1 VLDRKALE
9 NEMHCGVQVSRA
21 LLRRNMS
28 STDSAPANHKQ
39 SLIHLSV
46 EEENLASIPFA
57 ILERRVGRRVGSIE
71 IKGTKT
77 LPDGTDVTVCWQVQG
92 NQEVGLPTEQDL
104 DIFVAIG
111 VLTFQSNFA
120 KTVCFTGRE
129 IAKILNISSVHGKF
143 YQRLKLAMDRFI
155 SMRFRAIAA
164 SDRQEDVKWLN
175 VFQEASFS
183 LDRATGRCT
192 GSITWTDKLIRSMD
206 HGFFRMLNAS
216 HYMAL
221 DGITAKHLYR
231 FLSVAF
237 ERTDIILIDAR
248 RLATEHL
255 GILNVPKYLSRLM
268 QTLEPA
274 FEQLMQIG
282 VLASYHIVS
291 AEEWRIALH
300 RHAGYVPERKAL
312 AIASTTDLSELNRLH
327 CRKALEKAGIPARAA
342 AAYSDAAS
350 LPQHLYQLER
360 AARMLTELRDE
371 EVLPHVALSII
382 RQALDDGAWDG
393 GRDLLDLCEMAL
405 ELARAK
411 KKATRGLRNSA
422 GFIVKVIKDST
433 TRRKVISEEAEVFYR
448 DRFRQREESIVRRER
463 ETKECQLVIEYEHYC
478 AVLAREIFD
487 ELPEKNKA
495 ALRAEKA
502 SVLNSNPRFEGIP
515 GDARRDEIDN
525 LILQDIVKKQVP
537 PFEKWRLRKRAEQA
551 VLPFPPPQMHVPV

>member
-1 VLDRKALE
+1 
-9 NEMHCGVQVSRA
+9 
-21 LLRRNMS
+21 MS
-28 STDSAPANHKQ
+28 GTASAVRNHKQ
-39 SLIHLSV
+39 SLVHLSV

-57 ILERRVGRRVGSIE
+57 ILERRVGRRLGSIE

-77 LPDGTDVTVCWQVQG
+77 LPDGTDITVCWQVQG

-164 SDRQEDVKWLN
+164 NDRQEDVKWLN

-237 ERTDIILIDAR
+237 ERTDIVLIDAR

-282 VLASYHIVS
+282 VLASYHVVS
-291 AEEWRIALH
+291 ADEWRVALH
-300 RHAGYVPERKAL
+300 RHAGYVPERNAL
-312 AIASTTDLSELNRLH
+312 ATASSTDLSELNRVQ

-342 AAYSDAAS
+342 GAYSDCAIS
-350 LPQHLYQLER
+350 PEHLYQLER
-360 AARMLTELRDE
+360 AARLLTDLRDE
-371 EVLPHVALSII
+371 EVLPHVALSVI
-382 RQALDDGAWDG
+382 REALDGGAWAE
-393 GRDLLDLCEMAL
+393 GRDVLDVCEMAI
-405 ELARAK
+405 EVGRSK
-411 KKATRGLRNSA
+411 KKAGSGLRNSA
-422 GFIVKVIKDST
+422 GFIIKVIKDPG
-433 TRRKVISEEAEVFYR
+433 TRRKVIGEEAENFYR
-448 DRFRQREESIVRRER
+448 DRFRQREQAVTRRER
-463 ETKECQLVIEYEHYC
+463 EAEECQLVVEYEQYRHALC
-478 AVLAREIFD
+478 RDIFSD
-487 ELPEKNKA
+487 MSDKMRQ
-495 ALRAEKA
+495 ALRRSKGEFLA
-502 SVLNSNPRFEGIP
+502 STSRFDGIS
-515 GDARRDEIDN
+515 GDARDQEIDN
-525 LILQDIVKKQVP
+525 LILQDIAKEQAP
-537 PFEKWRLRKRAEQA
+537 PFEKWRLRRRAEQA
-551 VLPFPPPQMHVPV
+551 VLPFAASGFQFQQQHRA

>member
-1 VLDRKALE
+1 LR
-9 NEMHCGVQVSRA
+9 CSVQVKRA
-21 LLRRNMS
+21 LFGPYMS
-28 STDSAPANHKQ
+28 ATSPNVPHHKA

-57 ILERRVGRRVGSIE
+57 ILERRVGRRPGSIE

-77 LPDGTDVTVCWQVQG
+77 LPDGTEVTVCWQVQG

-206 HGFFRMLNAS
+206 NGFFRMLNAS
-216 HYMAL
+216 HYMTL

-237 ERTDIILIDAR
+237 ERTDIVLIDAR

-255 GILNVPKYLSRLM
+255 GILNVPKYLSRLL

-282 VLASYHIVS
+282 VLASYHVVS
-291 AEEWRIALH
+291 AEEWRIALQ
-300 RHAGYVPERKAL
+300 RHVAYVPERNAL
-312 AIASTTDLSELNRLH
+312 ATASALDLSELNRMQ
-327 CRKALEKAGIPARAA
+327 CRKALEKAGIPAKAATEYSEAA
-342 AAYSDAAS
+342 A
-350 LPQHLYQLER
+350 LPEHLYQLER
-360 AARMLTELRDE
+360 AARILADLRDE
-371 EVLPHVALSII
+371 DVMPHVALSIV
-382 RQALDDGAWDG
+382 REALDSGAWSD
-393 GRDLLDLCEMAL
+393 GRDLLDLCEIAIDVG
-405 ELARAK
+405 RTK
-411 KKATRGLRNSA
+411 KKTGRGLRNSA
-422 GFIVKVIKDST
+422 GFIIKLIKDSA
-433 TRRKVISEEAEVFYR
+433 TRRKVISQEAEQFYR
-448 DRFRQREESIVRRER
+448 ERFRQREQAITRRER
-463 ETKECQLVIEYEHYC
+463 EAEECHLVLEYEQYRHALC
-478 AVLAREIFD
+478 QEILND
-487 ELPEKNKA
+487 MSDKA
-495 ALRAEKA
+495 KQALRRDKAE
-502 SVLNSNPRFEGIP
+502 VLSSNPRFDGISA
-515 GDARRDEIDN
+515 DARDQEIDN
-525 LILQDIVKKQVP
+525 LVLQDIAKKHAP
-537 PFEKWRLRKRAEQA
+537 PFEKWRLRRRAEQA
-551 VLPFPPPQMHVPV
+551 VLPFIQRDVPLSAARG

>member
-1 VLDRKALE
+1 
-9 NEMHCGVQVSRA
+9 
-21 LLRRNMS
+21 MS
-28 STDSAPANHKQ
+28 ATSNLHNPKP

-57 ILERRVGRRVGSIE
+57 VLERRVGHRPGSIE

-77 LPDGTDVTVCWQVQG
+77 LPDGTEITVCWQVQG

-120 KTVCFTGRE
+120 KTVCFSGRE

-183 LDRATGRCT
+183 LDRVTGRCT

-206 HGFFRMLNAS
+206 NGFFRMLNAG

-237 ERTDIILIDAR
+237 ERTDIVLMDAR

-255 GILNVPKYLSRLM
+255 GILNVPKYFSRLM

-274 FEQLMQIG
+274 FEQLMRIG
-282 VLASYHIVS
+282 VLASYHVVS

-300 RHAGYVPERKAL
+300 RHSGYMPERNAL
-312 AIASTTDLSELNRLH
+312 AAASTLELSDLNRLQ
-327 CRKALEKAGIPARAA
+327 CRKALEKAGIPAKAA
-342 AAYSDAAS
+342 IGYSDEATARE
-350 LPQHLYQLER
+350 HLYQLER
-360 AARMLTELRDE
+360 AAHLLADLRDE
-371 EVLPHVALSII
+371 EVLPHVALSIV
-382 RQALDDGAWDG
+382 REALDNCVWAE
-393 GRDLLDLCEMAL
+393 GRATLDLCEIAI
-405 ELARAK
+405 EIGRTK
-411 KKATRGLRNSA
+411 KKAGSGLRNSA
-422 GFIVKVIKDST
+422 GFIVKLIKDAG
-433 TRRKVISEEAEVFYR
+433 TRRKVINEEAESLYR
-448 DRFRQREESIVRRER
+448 ERFRQREQAIMRRER
-463 ETKECQLVIEYEHYC
+463 DAEECQLIVEYEQYRNALC
-478 AVLAREIFD
+478 QEILEEMSDKVRQSLRREKTEVLASS
-487 ELPEKNKA
+487 A
-495 ALRAEKA
+495 
-502 SVLNSNPRFEGIP
+502 RFEGISP
-515 GDARRDEIDN
+515 ETRNQELDN
-525 LILQDIVKKQVP
+525 LILQDIAKKHAP
-537 PFEKWRLRKRAEQA
+537 PFEKWRLRRCAEQA
-551 VLPFPPPQMHVPV
+551 VLPFGLPHSGLQSARV